1 MWNGELA
8 STNLWYTYFNGVRR
22 IVSTKIT
29 QGKGELTFKTTK
41 KVIII
46 NPHAPFYQSII
57 ESRR

>member
-41 KVIII
+41 KVTTRKYFSVVNEFI
-46 NPHAPFYQSII
+46 
-57 ESRR
+57 